1 MGRWLAFLIPLA
13 ALLMAPPALAAAP
26 GIQVEKAWARAAPG
40 SAGVAYFAISNSDL
54 AADRLTG
61 ASTPVAAAAE
71 MHVMVMD
78 GAVMQMRP
86 VDAVDVR
93 PGERVEFKPGG
104 LHLMLLGLKNPLK
117 QGDRFP
123 LTLEFEKAGKIE
135 VEVLVLPIG
144 ATGFP

>member
-1 MGRWLAFLIPLA
+1 MGRWLALLIPLA
-13 ALLMAPPALAAAP
+13 ALLMPPPAHAVSP
-26 GIQVEKAWARAAPG
+26 GIHIEKAWARAAPG
-40 SAGVAYFAISNSDL
+40 SAGVVYLDITISNFT
-54 AADRLTG
+54 ADRLTG

-86 VDAVDVR
+86 VDAVDVK

-104 LHLMLLGLKNPLK
+104 LHLMLVGLKHPLK
-117 QGDRFP
+117 QGDHFP

-144 ATGFP
+144 ATGLP